1 MRGDAAYGQAFR
13 SCIEFAAAL
22 SRENKNENMRERNVR
37 NLRLLFV
44 VVALAFD
51 SASANA
57 SDAALVSAAETEGSL
72 TLYGCDPPQT
82 PLYVARFKQ
91 LYPKIQ
97 VSSYVAGCWQIYNRH
112 VTERAA
118 KRQAADVFFATE
130 DVMTKM
136 SAEHL
141 FSPYRS
147 PELVHFA
154 PAAAPAGKDYL
165 IVKTLIYGM
174 ASNRDFT
181 KGMPLPKDWLDYA
194 DPPAA
199 WQDRV
204 SYYDP
209 RTSSAAFSLL
219 AALYQNLGEEK
230 TAAIYK
236 GLNKIN
242 AALAATTPAGLSKLL
257 SGEQPIMF
265 YVMNNH
271 YSGVVSK
278 GAPVDFHIA
287 TSGTPA
293 LNFGIATTAGAPHPN
308 AAKLFFDFMMSDA
321 QQMIQKNNEY
331 SLRTDIKAPQ
341 GMPAF
346 NELKL
351 MPYDIDRPLADQH
364 KPTPWWQQATGVK

>member
-1 MRGDAAYGQAFR
+1 MRNLGLFLL
-13 SCIEFAAAL
+13 AAAL
-22 SRENKNENMRERNVR
+22 
-37 NLRLLFV
+37 
-44 VVALAFD
+44 AFGG
-51 SASANA
+51 SPARA
-57 SDAALVSAAETEGSL
+57 SDAALVSAAEQEGSL

-97 VSSYVAGCWQIYNRH
+97 VSTYVAGCWQIYNRH
-112 VTERAA
+112 MSERGAR
-118 KRQAADVFFATE
+118 RQAADVFFATE
-130 DVMTKM
+130 DVMTRM

-141 FSPYRS
+141 FAPYRS
-147 PELVHFA
+147 PELAHFA

-165 IVKTLIYGM
+165 IVKTLIYGI
-174 ASNRDFT
+174 ASNREFT

-219 AALYQNLGEEK
+219 AALYQNFGEAK

-236 GLNKIN
+236 GLVKIH
-242 AALAATTPAGLSKLL
+242 AALAPTTPAGLSKLL

-271 YSGVVSK
+271 YSGVKSK
-278 GAPVDFHIA
+278 GAPVDFQIA
-287 TSGTPA
+287 ASGTPA
-293 LNFGIATTAGAPHPN
+293 LNFGIATTEGAPHPS
-308 AAKLFFDFMMSDA
+308 AAKLFVDFMMSDA

-331 SLRTDIKAPQ
+331 SLRTDIKAPA

-346 NELKL
+346 KDLKL
-351 MPYDIDRPLADQH
+351 IPYDIDRALADQG
-364 KPTPWWQQATGVK
+364 KLIAWWQQVTGIK

>member
-1 MRGDAAYGQAFR
+1 
-13 SCIEFAAAL
+13 
-22 SRENKNENMRERNVR
+22 MRERNVR
-37 NLRLLFV
+37 NLLLFAI
-44 VVALAFD
+44 VATLGLS
-51 SASANA
+51 SAPAHA
-57 SDAALVSAAETEGSL
+57 SDAALVAAAEQEGSL

-97 VSSYVAGCWQIYNRH
+97 VGTYVAGCWQIYNRH
-112 VTERAA
+112 VTERGA
-118 KRQAADVFFATE
+118 KRQTADVFFATE

-141 FSPYRS
+141 FSPYRT
-147 PELVHFA
+147 PELAHFA

-181 KGMPLPKDWLDYA
+181 KGIPLPNDWLDYA
-194 DPPAA
+194 NPPAA

-219 AALYQNLGEEK
+219 AALVQNFGEQK

-236 GLNKIN
+236 GLVSIH
-242 AALAATTPAGLSKLL
+242 AALAATTPAGLSKLV

-271 YSGVVSK
+271 YSGVVAK
-278 GAPVDFHIA
+278 GAPVDFHVA

-293 LNFGIATTAGAPHPN
+293 LNFGIATTDGAPHPN
-308 AAKLFFDFMMSDA
+308 AAKLFVDFMMSEA

-341 GMPAF
+341 GMPALS
-346 NELKL
+346 ELKL
-351 MPYDIDRPLADQH
+351 MPYDIDRALADQQ
-364 KPTPWWQQATGVK
+364 KLTAWWQQVTGVK

>member
-1 MRGDAAYGQAFR
+1 VRSFRTILLVAAVSFG
-13 SCIEFAAAL
+13 SAAAH
-22 SRENKNENMRERNVR
+22 
-37 NLRLLFV
+37 
-44 VVALAFD
+44 
-51 SASANA
+51 A
-57 SDAALVSAAETEGSL
+57 SDAAIVAAAEKEGSL

-97 VSSYVAGCWQIYNRH
+97 VSTYVAGCWQIYNRH
-112 VTERAA
+112 VTERGA

-136 SAEHL
+136 NAEHL
-141 FSPYRS
+141 FTAYRT

-154 PAAAPAGKDYL
+154 PAAAPAGRDYL

-181 KGMPLPKDWLDYA
+181 KGTPLPKDWLDYA
-194 DPPAA
+194 NPPTA

-219 AALYQNLGEEK
+219 AALRQNFGETK

-236 GLNKIN
+236 GLVSIR

-265 YVMNNH
+265 YLMNNH
-271 YSGVVSK
+271 YSGVKAK
-278 GAPVDFHIA
+278 GAPIDFHIA

-293 LNFGIATTAGAPHPN
+293 LNFGIGTTEGAPHPN
-308 AAKLFFDFMMSDA
+308 AAKLFVDFMMSDA

-331 SLRTDIKAPQ
+331 SLRMDIKPPQ
-341 GMPAF
+341 GMPALS
-346 NELKL
+346 ELKL
-351 MPYDIDRPLADQH
+351 MPLDIDRALADQQ
-364 KPTPWWQQATGVK
+364 KLIAWWQQVTGVK